1 MERNNVKSSQ
11 LAPKI
16 FSRFIKFKA
25 KKPTPLF
32 ASYNVTGRCNMKCA
46 FCEWWKNDMPELPTK
61 QALKAIDAVCSL
73 GVPFFDLSGGEPML
87 RKDLIVLAK
96 RVASHGCLVSMNTNG
111 TLLNESRVSEVADVF
126 DTVVVSLDGPKDIHD
141 KIRGVAGTYDKAVE
155 AIRLLRAYG
164 VKTGVN
170 SVATP
175 WNIDVL
181 PSFIE
186 ELRGTADFA
195 QVQPMHPYPPSPENT
210 PKDEQISHLLDY
222 LLKLKHSDPGF
233 LAVPTEF
240 IKGFK
245 QFFKGTAPKICHA
258 GELYVAINPEG
269 KLLACPARS
278 DLVLGDTLSGSVG
291 EVLRRRDSEGWRGV
305 SACRGCWLECTVGVS
320 MVLENPL
327 KEASQL
333 IGLWT
338 SRKN

>member
-1 MERNNVKSSQ
+1 VKTSQ

-16 FSRFIKFKA
+16 VTRYIKYKA

-32 ASYNVTGRCNMKCA
+32 ASYNVTGRCNMKCR
-46 FCEWWKNDMPELPTK
+46 FCEWWQKDIPELSTK
-61 QALKAIDAVCSL
+61 QALAAIDAVCSL
-73 GVPFFDLSGGEPML
+73 GVPFFDLSGGEPLL

-111 TLLNESRVSEVADVF
+111 TLLDEDRVSEVADVF
-126 DTVVVSLDGPKDIHD
+126 DTVVVSLDGPRDIHD
-141 KIRGVAGTYDKAVE
+141 EIRGVPGTYDKAVE
-155 AIRLLRAYG
+155 AIRLLTKYG
-164 VKTGVN
+164 VRAGVN

-181 PSFIE
+181 PQFIE
-186 ELRGTADFA
+186 ELRSMVDFA

-210 PKDEQISHLLDY
+210 PKDEQVNRLLNY

-245 QFFKGTAPKICHA
+245 QFFDGTAPKICHA

-278 DLVLGDTLSGSVG
+278 DIILGNTLNESVSDVLKK
-291 EVLRRRDSEGWRGV
+291 RDSEGWRQV
-305 SACRGCWLECTVGVS
+305 SACTGCWLECTVGVS
-320 MVLENPL
+320 MVLKNPL
-327 KEASQL
+327 REASQL
-333 IGLWT
+333 IGFW
-338 SRKN
+338 SARKK